1 VLQKPRR
8 GSLIGGIVAAILV
21 LGIVLA
27 GGWLLLNRQY
37 VADQLTVWSYE
48 PAASVS
54 TIEDRL
60 LLTNDGQFYFYAAQP
75 RVAPAEDFNEE
86 CPRQEP
92 GSPILGCY
100 AYGKIYIFD
109 IENETLDGIEEVT
122 AAHEML
128 HVAWDRLGVSEKER
142 LSTLLLQVYEAQKTP
157 ELEERIEYYE
167 RTQPGEVVNEL
178 HSILPTEVQVLNDE
192 LETYYAQYFEDRS
205 AIVSLYEQY
214 NAVFVL
220 VVDRIETLFQ
230 DLTVLSATIEQR
242 RTVYETSV
250 QLLAAD
256 ITEFNTRANNGDFAS
271 QQQFNVERSVL
282 IQRTNSLETERQSI
296 SILINRYNTQ
306 YEEYVTLATELQSLN
321 QSIDSI
327 SELEE
332 APQL

>member
-1 VLQKPRR
+1 MLQKPRS
-8 GSLIGGIVAAILV
+8 GSLIGGIVASILV
-21 LGIVLA
+21 LGIVLS

-48 PAASVS
+48 PTASVRS
-54 TIEDRL
+54 IEDTL
-60 LLTNDGQFYFYAAQP
+60 ALTDTGQFYLYAAQP

-109 IENETLDGIEEVT
+109 IENEKLDGIEEVT

-128 HVAWDRLGVSEKER
+128 HVVWDRLSASEKER
-142 LSTLLLQVYEAQKTP
+142 LSALLLQVYEDQKNP
-157 ELEERIEYYE
+157 ELEERIGYYE
-167 RTQPGEVVNEL
+167 RTQPGDVVNEL
-178 HSILPTEVQVLNDE
+178 HSILPTEVQSLNAE

-214 NAVFVL
+214 NSVFVS
-220 VVDRIETLFQ
+220 VVERIEALFQ
-230 DLTVLSATIEQR
+230 DLSTLSTTIEQR
-242 RTVYETSV
+242 RTVYETGV
-250 QLLAAD
+250 EMLAAD
-256 ITEFNTRANNGDFAS
+256 INDFNTRANNGDFAS

-282 IQRTNSLETERQSI
+282 IQRTNSLEAERQSI
-296 SILINRYNTQ
+296 SVLINRYNTQ
-306 YEEYVTLATELQSLN
+306 YEEYVNLATELQSLN
-321 QSIDSI
+321 RSIDSI